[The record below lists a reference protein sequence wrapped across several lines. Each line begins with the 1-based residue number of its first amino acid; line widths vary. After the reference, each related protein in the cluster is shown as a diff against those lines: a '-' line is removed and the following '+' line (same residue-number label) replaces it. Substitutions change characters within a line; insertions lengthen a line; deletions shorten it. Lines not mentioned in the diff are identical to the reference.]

1 MRIRNRRKEAN
12 ENGNSKWMKKW
23 NKKLSPNFVRNMR
36 QVQWEWKLINLL
48 KFA

>member
-12 ENGNSKWMKKW
+12 ENGNSKWKKKW

>member
-12 ENGNSKWMKKW
+12 ENGYSKLIKKW

-36 QVQWEWKLINLL
+36 QVQWEWKLINLF